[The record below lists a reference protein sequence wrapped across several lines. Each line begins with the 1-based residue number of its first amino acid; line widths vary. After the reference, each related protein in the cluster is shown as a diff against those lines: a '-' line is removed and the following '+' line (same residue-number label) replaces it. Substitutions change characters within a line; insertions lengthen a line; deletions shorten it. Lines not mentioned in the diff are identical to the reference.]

1 MKLLKTCIAG
11 FDEFLQGGL
20 PPRIILLTG
29 LPGTGNEVFARQT
42 AYNRAKQT
50 GISYFTVNVTPEV
63 VREDMAAFGW
73 DITPL
78 EDSGSWKFKTI
89 PKTGS
94 LTAAVTSEME
104 QRRSVVIDSL
114 SEILLA
120 RKTQETINLLST
132 MSLQNREL
140 NEFHLLLL
148 TKEMQNRQAEI
159 AMQHFAEGVIVFTM
173 RWSADSAVRHVVIK
187 KMRGTPAPTRRLPYS
202 IGKRG
207 FLIETATRIT

>member
-42 AYNRAKQT
+42 AFNRAKQT

-120 RKTQETINLLST
+120 RKTQETAGG
-132 MSLQNREL
+132 Q
-140 NEFHLLLL
+140 
-148 TKEMQNRQAEI
+148 
-159 AMQHFAEGVIVFTM
+159 
-173 RWSADSAVRHVVIK
+173 
-187 KMRGTPAPTRRLPYS
+187 RGCARCRRIFP
-202 IGKRG
+202 
-207 FLIETATRIT
+207 